1 MNEIGFIGA
10 GNMATA
16 IIKGYIKHAVSDIF
30 VYDINPEQVQR
41 LAGIGAKP
49 KASAGELAESVKY
62 LFLAVKPQNFG
73 EVLEELK
80 GHVSTDTVVVSIAA
94 GISSDYIKEGLGFD
108 VKVVR
113 VMPNTPLLLG
123 CGASALAQIAPATEE
138 EFSFCCEIFK
148 ASGEIAVVREDQINA
163 IISVSGSTPAYI
175 YQITKHFVD
184 YAEESGLDR
193 QMAISM
199 FCQTLTG
206 SAKMMTESGYS
217 LDELIQMVSSKG
229 GTTIAGLTS
238 FAEDGLGDMIK
249 KACDC
254 CTKRAIELAK

>member
-16 IIKGYIKHAVSDIF
+16 IIKGYIEHAVSDIF

-94 GISSDYIKEGLGFD
+94 GISSDYIKAA
-108 VKVVR
+108 VW
-113 VMPNTPLLLG
+113 
-123 CGASALAQIAPATEE
+123 AL
-138 EFSFCCEIFK
+138 
-148 ASGEIAVVREDQINA
+148 
-163 IISVSGSTPAYI
+163 
-175 YQITKHFVD
+175 
-184 YAEESGLDR
+184 
-193 QMAISM
+193 M
-199 FCQTLTG
+199 
-206 SAKMMTESGYS
+206 
-217 LDELIQMVSSKG
+217 
-229 GTTIAGLTS
+229 
-238 FAEDGLGDMIK
+238 
-249 KACDC
+249 
-254 CTKRAIELAK
+254 